1 MLKNIETGGS
11 TTVDQT
17 EMDEESAKLF
27 PIQTQDEV
35 WKRED
40 KLKEEDVADNMVIIH
55 IFINFKGKFTSF
67 LPFNFYYMYL
77 DQLVYEDFYNFIKFL
92 DK

>member
-17 EMDEESAKLF
+17 EMDEEIAKLF

-35 WKRED
+35 WKCED
-40 KLKEEDVADNMVIIH
+40 KLKEEDVANKMVTIH
-55 IFINFKGKFTSF
+55 IFMNFKGKFASF
-67 LPFNFYYMYL
+67 FHL
-77 DQLVYEDFYNFIKFL
+77 ISRTCI
-92 DK
+92 

>member
-1 MLKNIETGGS
+1 MFFNVVLKNIETGGS

-40 KLKEEDVADNMVIIH
+40 KLKEEDVADNMVTIH
-55 IFINFKGKFTSF
+55 IFMNFKGDFTIF
-67 LPFNFYYMYL
+67 FPFNF
-77 DQLVYEDFYNFIKFL
+77 
-92 DK
+92 